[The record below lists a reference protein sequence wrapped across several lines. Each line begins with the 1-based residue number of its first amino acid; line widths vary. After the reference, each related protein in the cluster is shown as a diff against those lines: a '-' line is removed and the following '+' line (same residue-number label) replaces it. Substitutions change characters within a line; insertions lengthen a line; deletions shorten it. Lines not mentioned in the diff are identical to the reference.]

1 MITTRWHVCAAFA
14 ATLAVAAVAQAQ
26 GIAET
31 RSWKNCA
38 GGDGVWTD
46 LRVSSCTDVI
56 KSGKAEGADLA
67 KAYYNRA
74 NAMLMKSEY
83 AKAIDDYSQALALT
97 PDDANALHERCFA
110 RAVMGKQLED
120 ALSDCNEAL
129 RLAPNDAET
138 LGGRGFVYLRL
149 GFYRTAILDYDA
161 ALKAKPETAEFLYGR
176 GTARLKAGDNEA
188 ATADLAAARKLEATI
203 DDRFARYD
211 EASGTGFWGA
221 LMGYWRA
228 AMAWIY

>member
-1 MITTRWHVCAAFA
+1 MFTTRWQLCAAFA
-14 ATLAVAAVAQAQ
+14 AALAAAHAEGVT
-26 GIAET
+26 ET

-38 GGDGVWTD
+38 GGEGIWTD
-46 LRVSSCTDVI
+46 LRVSGCTEVI

-74 NAMLMKSEY
+74 NAQLVKAEY
-83 AKAIDDYSQALALT
+83 AKAVEDYSQAIALE
-97 PDDANALHERCFA
+97 PSSADALHERCFA
-110 RAVMGKQLED
+110 RAVLAKQLED

-129 RLAPNDAET
+129 RLSPNDAET

-149 GFYRTAILDYDA
+149 GFYRTAVLDYDA
-161 ALKAKPETAEFLYGR
+161 ALKTKPDSAEFLFGR
-176 GTARLKAGDNEA
+176 GTAKLKAGEE
-188 ATADLAAARKLEATI
+188 TAGNADIIAARKLEPQI

-211 EASGTGFWGA
+211 DASGDGFWA
-221 LMGYWRA
+221 SLMGYWRA

>member
-1 MITTRWHVCAAFA
+1 MIMTRWHVCAAFA
-14 ATLAVAAVAQAQ
+14 ATLAVGAGAR
-26 GIAET
+26 AEGVT
-31 RSWKNCA
+31 DMRSWKNC
-38 GGDGVWTD
+38 GGGEGVWID
-46 LRVSSCTDVI
+46 LRVSGCTEVI

-74 NAMLMKSEY
+74 NAQLVKAEY

-97 PDDANALHERCFA
+97 PDDASALHERCFA
-110 RAVMGKQLED
+110 RAVMGKRLED

-161 ALKAKPETAEFLYGR
+161 ALKAKPDAAEFLYGR
-176 GTARLKAGDNEA
+176 GTAKLKAGDDEA
-188 ATADLAAARKLEATI
+188 GKADLAAARKAEPTV

-211 EASGTGFWGA
+211 EASGTGFWAA

-228 AMAWIY
+228 AMTWIY

>member
-1 MITTRWHVCAAFA
+1 MFTTRWHVCAAVA
-14 ATLAVAAVAQAQ
+14 AVLAALAVARAEGVT
-26 GIAET
+26 ET

-38 GGDGVWTD
+38 GGEGIWTD
-46 LRVSSCTDVI
+46 LRVSGCTEVI

-74 NAMLMKSEY
+74 NAQLVKAEY
-83 AKAIDDYSQALALT
+83 AKAVEDYNQALALA
-97 PDDANALHERCFA
+97 PSSADSLHERCFA
-110 RAVMGKQLED
+110 RAVLAKQLED

-129 RLAPNDAET
+129 RLAPNDGET

-149 GFYRTAILDYDA
+149 GFYRTAVLDYDA
-161 ALKAKPETAEFLYGR
+161 ALKAKPDSAEFLFGR
-176 GTARLKAGDNEA
+176 GMAKMKTGDEA
-188 ATADLAAARKLEATI
+188 SGNADLAAARKLEPQI

-211 EASGTGFWGA
+211 EASGKGIWA
-221 LMGYWRA
+221 SMMGYWRA